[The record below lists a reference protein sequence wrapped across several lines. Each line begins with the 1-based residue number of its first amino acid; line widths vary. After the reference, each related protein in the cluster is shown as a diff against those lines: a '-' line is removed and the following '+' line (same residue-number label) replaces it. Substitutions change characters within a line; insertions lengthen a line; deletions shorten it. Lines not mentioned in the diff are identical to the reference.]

1 MQCYFGVKYIFIG
14 CIYLLRCYSVC
25 QIDVFRYS
33 IAAGLLFWGTFCFG
47 KNTSFSSWECQK
59 FHISKG
65 GKASLTTDG
74 FLKLQYDPAQ
84 SKFTEYHFL
93 KSKDLGYF
101 ERVGIYFK
109 LEKSEK
115 RTARIFSVRL
125 ADRDGEVFQFSRNI
139 NSGTNRVAFEIDLKN
154 FKHNGNWGGK
164 EKANKKFDLPARIV
178 GIALH
183 CFAKDGKGDL
193 FISSLDIDKQDAYAN
208 WSSFTSFANYMFY
221 TSGCSIDIAGYPE
234 ALRITYPAARDGN
247 CRVIF
252 NKRIPL
258 GSFRRGSVIVNTDA
272 LEATSFSSAAL
283 TLRDSEGELF
293 AVRSNNPKK
302 GNMLIFDFDAENP
315 PESFAENKH
324 SKLNKKIDFPVEV
337 QQISLRYPASGDT
350 QELKIYSIHVDRT
363 SGPQSFCLSDS
374 KPKVVNGKFTFP
386 INGKVQFPLICEGQL
401 RLKVKGNRK
410 DFVSAELACK
420 SGKLYPSVRFS
431 ALENVKTDS
440 YEVIFPVPYA
450 MRSSNILLRSI
461 TVKSKSAVTP
471 LSICHEDGALH
482 FSLSVGK
489 GTPVSSWREN
499 SNGFAVLTSRMAEKT
514 VEGKLRFSIFD
525 DQKKEYFKFDK
536 TITIAPNERMEIPLP
551 VPPRF
556 GIWHITGTMPGENG
570 KTVFFQRRFGY
581 MQEVLPEKHDGMQYG
596 IIMLTPYLPRCDR
609 GILGISLAGADV
621 NRSSFI
627 WSDIERQRG
636 KWNWNYVDR
645 YMNISRKHNVRVAP
659 ILWCPPRWATAKDWK
674 PTYLPI
680 RSRFGFPPPDL
691 DLWEIYIRNCVKRYG
706 KEVRVMEIW
715 NEAELS
721 GFANFTPEEY
731 AELLKRAYKVI
742 KEERPEIEVSTC
754 GYTCLPGGHPGMNF
768 PDFMPRSLKAAKGSY
783 DIHSIH
789 LHSFFPEYAADIK
802 TFLKLRK
809 DWGVSVPWAANE
821 TAITSTFCSRQQ
833 QAEIMFEKVVF
844 SKAYGAGAYIWHN
857 AIDLARD
864 PANKEHNFGV
874 IDNAFEPKHVFVAF
888 AATVKL
894 LRNAKFCKDFTKNDR
909 HIYHFRNGREQF
921 FTMWSFYPPSA
932 EKAVIFSNIKG
943 KVFWSDIYGNRTPLN
958 VKSGKLLLKIT
969 STPGILIF
977 SAAEKPV
984 FEGELIEAAEAALTW
999 KVPKPEL
1006 VKNISVKI
1014 NGKDIAGILK
1024 DNQFKFEYNTRG
1036 LRKRVPYDL
1045 MLDTVWG
1052 KMKLRAFLMP
1062 RSEFPAQKNFDRPAD
1077 FVLESKESYDHR
1089 APADPDYADQY
1100 WKGPHDCS
1108 AEIWMGL
1115 EKNDISIKVRVVD
1128 NIHHQ
1133 TRISAVDGI
1142 DRGTLNMWRED
1153 SLQLLFLR
1161 TETGGFWKI
1170 GVGLDNNGKVGT
1182 HIWNIPEKLK
1192 NELSAVQK
1200 QIKAQV
1206 VRDEKNKT
1214 TTYQVVLPAE
1224 KIGVVI
1230 GKNFRFNVLV
1240 NDNDGRI
1247 RVGYHALASTQDDG
1261 KNDTGYPRIKFVK

>member
-1 MQCYFGVKYIFIG
+1 MRRF
-14 CIYLLRCYSVC
+14 S
-25 QIDVFRYS
+25 
-33 IAAGLLFWGTFCFG
+33 FWGALFAGIVCSG
-47 KNTSFSSWECQK
+47 QSFSFKNWENRHFK
-59 FHISKG
+59 VSKG
-65 GKASLTTDG
+65 GSVTVTPEGSLY
-74 FLKLQYDPAQ
+74 LQYDPTQ
-84 SKFTEYHFL
+84 SKFTEFHFM
-93 KSKDLGYF
+93 KNVNLGYF
-101 ERVGIYFK
+101 ERVGVYFK
-109 LEKSEK
+109 LGKSAK
-115 RTARIFSVRL
+115 PTARIFCLRII
-125 ADRDGEVFQFSRNI
+125 DNDGEVFQFSNRLKP
-139 NSGTNRVAFEIDLKN
+139 GTDRVAFEIDLKN
-154 FKHNGNWGGK
+154 FKHQGCWGGK
-164 EKANKKFDLPARIV
+164 EKANKRLDLPAKIM
-178 GIALH
+178 GISLNS
-183 CFAKDGKGDL
+183 FAKDGKGDL
-193 FISSLDIDKQDAYAN
+193 KILNLDIDKQDAYAN
-208 WSSFTSFANYMFY
+208 WSSFTSHANYMFY
-221 TSGCSIDIAGYPE
+221 TPGCSIDIAGYPE
-234 ALRITYPAARDGN
+234 ALRITYPAAKDGN

-272 LEATSFSSAAL
+272 LEAASFSSAAL

-315 PESFAENKH
+315 PEAFAENKH

-337 QQISLRYPASGDT
+337 QQISLRYPASGGT

-363 SGPQSFCLSDS
+363 SGPQSFSLAGC
-374 KPKVVNGKFTFP
+374 KPKVAGNSYVFSVENKVNFP
-386 INGKVQFPLICEGQL
+386 FVQEGQL
-401 RLKVKGNRK
+401 RLTVKGNRK

-440 YEVIFPVPYA
+440 YDVIFPVPYA
-450 MRSSNILLRSI
+450 MRSSNILLRSV

-514 VEGKLRFSIFD
+514 VEGKLQFSIFD

-570 KTVFFQRRFGY
+570 KSVFFQRRFGY

-674 PTYLPI
+674 PTYLPV
-680 RSRFGFPPPDL
+680 RSSFGFPPPDL

-706 KEVRVMEIW
+706 KDVRVMEIW

-789 LHSFFPEYAADIK
+789 LHSFFPEYAADIR
-802 TFLKLRK
+802 TFLQLRK
-809 DWGVSVPWAANE
+809 EWGVSVPWAANE
-821 TAITSTFCSRQQ
+821 TAMTSTFTSRQQ

-844 SKAYGAGAYIWHN
+844 SQAYGAGAYIWHN

-894 LRNAKFCKDFTKNDR
+894 LRNAKFCKDFTQNDR

-958 VKSGKLLLKIT
+958 VRNGKLLLKIT

-977 SAAEKPV
+977 SASEKPV
-984 FEGELIEAAEAALTW
+984 FEGELIEAAETALTW

-1006 VKNISVKI
+1006 VKNISVQI

-1045 MLDTVWG
+1045 MLDTVCG

-1100 WKGPHDCS
+1100 WKGPQDCS
-1108 AEIWMGL
+1108 AEIWMGW

-1133 TRISAVDGI
+1133 TRISAIDGI

-1224 KIGVVI
+1224 KMGVVI